1 MAKVVRLDARS
12 EHVNIETGDGNV
24 HVIPIAVFRYIVAGK
39 LTVNKVSDFIPI
51 YREITRQWMHCKG
64 LL

>member
-1 MAKVVRLDARS
+1 MSEVARLDARR
-12 EHVNIETGDGNV
+12 EHINIETDDGNV

-39 LTVNKVSDFIPI
+39 LTVNRVSDFIPI
-51 YREITRQWMHCKG
+51 YREITKQWMRCKG